1 MTKTNTRFI
10 ALLLAIITAM
20 SVTTSM
26 TLTVA
31 AAETKLT
38 ASANSEDEDDN
49 DDLDEND
56 DEKLFYVDD
65 ESGAEFETDG
75 QYWKDA
81 TGEVIYEMIYRC
93 IDHLADESWVGS
105 VFSMG
110 GLVVFKS
117 IYDAVNPKTY
127 EPSAD
132 TKVILEAIEELS
144 DKVSADHNEA
154 MKAFERLDLN
164 ISTQAFRG
172 SVDELIDSNTQVIDT
187 LKQYNITTDTEKKG
201 VLTKAE
207 YNAYKKALSNSELD
221 FSKLEK
227 KMTAMTNF
235 LKGAKYQN
243 NNTPGYNSYVDYLLA
258 QVNSKNSSHTFSKA
272 ADLKTASKAMKKE
285 IKNMQG
291 TCILYAATLATIA
304 HLQYKVDEY
313 DQKHDAAIAT
323 TQAQKT
329 EAKEAKKQMIKT
341 RDERLAQIK
350 EKTDI
355 ARKYYKKAIIYINKA
370 GVAKV
375 KIGDS
380 EKTFPTFGDA
390 WGTAFNSG
398 KKFTVT
404 LLKDIKADAA
414 RGLNE
419 AGLGANFGFN
429 SNGGLISKED
439 KDATIDLNKHTI
451 ECGTK
456 AFSFADVE
464 LKSNLTIKNGT
475 IKNATRI
482 INLDNTDKNKETN
495 VVIDSVKIQGCRN
508 TALYFN
514 CYQDTNLVLK
524 NSEISD
530 TAKGSG
536 IFEKWHLKYQI
547 SNTTFKN
554 NKGEYGGAFHGNYA
568 TDGSYVKNCT
578 LTGNEA
584 DKTGGALYCVYNVTD
599 STFKNN
605 KAKDGKGGAFA
616 YWGSVKNCTFEGNSA
631 TDQGGAVW
639 VQADVTGCTFKNN
652 RAGGNGGALF
662 VQSKNKTVNNCTFD
676 GNSSSSNGGA
686 LAYDLDGN
694 CTKNCTFKNN
704 TSSYDG
710 GGLYVPC
717 DQDAKVEYCTFDGNN
732 SGANGGAISVCAHT
746 DLTLTGSTITNN
758 RAHGKGGGVYL
769 GALSFSDHHF
779 TNVTIT
785 GNWSDVHG
793 SGIYCNTMTGAAADV
808 AVHGSVIIRN
818 NGSENAYM
826 VQAAGKKSMFYT
838 KSNFDSAN
846 SSIYVCSS
854 TNSDIAVVDLN
865 MKAHEGA
872 FHSDKGRRLYRGTFH
887 NYTLYLDDC

>member
-1 MTKTNTRFI
+1 MTQKNTRFI
-10 ALLLAIITAM
+10 ALLLAIITAI

-26 TLTVA
+26 SYTA
-31 AAETKLT
+31 MAAETKT
-38 ASANSEDEDDN
+38 TSSAVDADDN
-49 DDLDEND
+49 DDLDEDD
-56 DEKLFYVDD
+56 DERIYYIDEDD
-65 ESGAEFETDG
+65 GVEFETDG
-75 QYWKDA
+75 QYWKDSA
-81 TGEVIYEMIYRC
+81 GEVIYEMIYRC

-110 GLVVFKS
+110 GLVIFKS
-117 IYDAVNPKTY
+117 VYDAINPKRS

-132 TKVILEAIEELS
+132 TKMILDAIKELS
-144 DKVSADHNEA
+144 DKVSENHSEA
-154 MKAFERLDLN
+154 MRAFNKLDLN
-164 ISTQAFRG
+164 VSTQAFRS
-172 SVDELIDSNTQVIDT
+172 SVDELTDANTQVIDT
-187 LKQYNITTDTEKKG
+187 LKQYKILTDTEKKG
-201 VLTKAE
+201 VISKTE
-207 YNAYKKALSNSELD
+207 YNAYKKALNNSELD

-227 KMTAMTNF
+227 KLTAMINF
-235 LKGAKYQN
+235 IKGVKYQN
-243 NNTPGYNSYVDYLLA
+243 EKKPGYISYVDYLVA
-258 QVNSKNSSHTFSKA
+258 QVSEKNSSHTFSKA
-272 ADLKTASKAMKKE
+272 ADLKTAAKGMKRE
-285 IKNMQG
+285 IRSMQG
-291 TCILYAATLATIA
+291 TCIMYAATLATIA
-304 HLQYKVDEY
+304 HMQYKIDEY

-323 TQAQKT
+323 TAAQKK
-329 EAKEAKKQMIKT
+329 EAKEFKTQMTET

-350 EKTDI
+350 AKTDI
-355 ARKYYKKAIIYINKA
+355 ARKYYKKAVKYINNA
-370 GVAKV
+370 GAAKV
-375 KIGDS
+375 TIGEA

-419 AGLGANFGFN
+419 SGLGSNFGFN
-429 SNGGLISKED
+429 SNGGLISKEG

-451 ECGTK
+451 ECGAK

-482 INLDNTDKNKETN
+482 INLDNTEKNKTTN
-495 VVIDSVKIQGCRN
+495 VVIDGVKIQGCRN

-616 YWGSVKNCTFEGNSA
+616 YWGSVNNCTFEGNSA

-639 VQADVTGCTFKNN
+639 VQANVTGCTFKNN
-652 RAGGNGGALF
+652 KAGGNGGALF

-704 TSSYDG
+704 SSGYDG

-717 DQDAKVEYCTFDGNN
+717 DQDAKVESCTFDGNK
-732 SGANGGAISVCAHT
+732 SGTDGGAISVCAHT
-746 DLTLTGSTITNN
+746 DLTLTGSTIKNN

>member
-1 MTKTNTRFI
+1 MTRTKTRLI
-10 ALLLAIITAM
+10 AILLAIITTL
-20 SVTTSM
+20 SVTSSM
-26 TLTVA
+26 TFTAA
-31 AAETKLT
+31 AAETKPSE
-38 ASANSEDEDDN
+38 SAISEDDN
-49 DDLDEND
+49 DDLDEDD
-56 DEKLFYVDD
+56 DERLFYIDEDD
-65 ESGAEFETDG
+65 SSVEFETDG

-81 TGEVIYEMIYRC
+81 AGEVIYEMIYRC
-93 IDHLADESWVGS
+93 IDRLADDSWVGS

-110 GLVVFKS
+110 GLVIFKS
-117 IYDAVNPKTY
+117 IYDAVNPNSY

-132 TKVILEAIEELS
+132 TKLVLEAIKELS
-144 DKVSADHNEA
+144 DKVSANHDEA
-154 MKAFERLDLN
+154 MRAFDKLDLN

-187 LKQYNITTDTEKKG
+187 LKQYNITTNTEKNG
-201 VLTKAE
+201 VITKAE

-227 KMTAMTNF
+227 KLIAMTNF

-258 QVNSKNSSHTFSKA
+258 QINSKNSSHTFSKA

-285 IKNMQG
+285 IKSMQG

-329 EAKEAKKQMIKT
+329 EAKEAKAQMIKT

-380 EKTFPTFGDA
+380 EKTFASFGDA

-398 KKFTVT
+398 KKFTIT
-404 LLKDIKADAA
+404 LLKDVKADAA

-419 AGLGANFGFN
+419 AGLGSDFGFN
-429 SNGGLISKED
+429 NGGGLISKEG
-439 KDATIDLNKHTI
+439 KDATIDLNNHKI
-451 ECGTK
+451 ECGSK

-464 LKSNLTIKNGT
+464 LNSTISIKNGT

-482 INLDNTDKNKETN
+482 INVDDTNKDKAATVNIDNLKMIGCKNTA
-495 VVIDSVKIQGCRN
+495 IYFHCYQN
-508 TALYFN
+508 TALN
-514 CYQDTNLVLK
+514 LK

-530 TAKGSG
+530 TAKGCG
-536 IFEKWHLKYQI
+536 INVTFHLKYNI
-547 SNTTFKN
+547 VNTTFKN
-554 NKGEYGGAFHGNYA
+554 NKGEYGGAMHGYYA
-568 TDGSYVKNCT
+568 TDGSCLKNCT
-578 LTGNEA
+578 FIGNEA

-616 YWGSVKNCTFEGNSA
+616 YWGSVTNCTFENNSA

-639 VQADVTGCTFKNN
+639 VQSNVNGCTFKNN
-652 RAGGNGGALF
+652 KAGGNGGALF
-662 VQSKNKTVNNCTFD
+662 VQSKNKTVSNCTFE
-676 GNSSSSNGGA
+676 GNHSNQNGGA

-694 CTKNCTFKNN
+694 CTKNCTFRNN
-704 TSSYDG
+704 SSGYDG
-710 GGLYVPC
+710 GGLYVPT

-732 SGANGGAISVCAHT
+732 SGADGGAISVCAHT
-746 DLTLTGSTITNN
+746 DLTLTGSTIKNN

-887 NYTLYLDDC
+887 NYTLYLDKC